1 MRMHQRSRSAG
12 TSLDRRDFLA
22 GLGPAAA
29 AALAM
34 GRVPLVRAAD
44 PAPAATADCV
54 VLLWMAG
61 GMAHTETFDPKHYE
75 PFRPGIEAKRV
86 LSTFPAIDTSAD
98 GIRFTAGLEE
108 MASVMHEGT
117 LIRTST
123 APVVDKIT
131 HSKHQYHWHTGY
143 LPPLSVAAP
152 HIGAVIAR
160 TLGPRHPDIP
170 AFIDIGETFAE
181 AGREAGAVRSFL
193 SAGFLGAEFGPF
205 CVPMPEDAARRL
217 RGDDG
222 RRQQVDDRLKQFQ
235 ALLEASPTA
244 ELASSHQQESILRSV
259 EQACRLMHS
268 PRARAFDIAAEP
280 KETFARYDTGP
291 FGRGCLLARR
301 LVEAGARFIEVHV
314 PYKPFGYWDTHEH
327 GHERTVTLKQM
338 IDRPVAQLIRDLRD
352 RGLLGRT
359 LVVLA
364 SEFSRDPLIEGKDEK
379 RTRASAAA
387 IAAVMQ
393 DERHYGMH
401 AHFADAGSVLLW
413 GGGMKRGFVYGE
425 TADEHPCKTVRD
437 PVLLEDLHATIYAAL
452 GIPPTQSFTVERRP
466 FYVTK
471 DGKGVPIR
479 RLFS

>member
-1 MRMHQRSRSAG
+1 MNHHLRANDRS
-12 TSLDRRDFLA
+12 LHRRDFLA

-34 GRVPLVRAAD
+34 DRVPLVRAAE
-44 PAPAATADCV
+44 PLPAATADCV

-117 LIRTST
+117 LVRTYT
-123 APVVDKIT
+123 TPVTDKIT

-143 LPPLSVAAP
+143 MPPLSVAAP
-152 HIGAVIAR
+152 HIGAVVAR
-160 TLGPRHPDIP
+160 SLGPRHPDVP

-181 AGREAGAVRSFL
+181 AGREATALRSFL

-205 CVPMPEDAARRL
+205 CVPQPEDAARRL
-217 RGDDG
+217 LSESAQ
-222 RRQQVDDRLKQFQ
+222 RRQAVGDRLKQFQ
-235 ALLEASPTA
+235 ALLDASPA
-244 ELASSHQQESILRSV
+244 ADLASSHQQESMLRSF

-268 PRARAFDIAAEP
+268 PRSRAFDIGAEP
-280 KETFARYDTGP
+280 EKTRAAYDTGP

-327 GHERTVTLKQM
+327 GHDRTVTLKKM
-338 IDRPVAQLIRDLRD
+338 IDRPVAQLIRDLRA
-352 RGLLGRT
+352 RGLLDRT

-379 RTRASAAA
+379 RTKASTAA

-393 DERHYGMH
+393 DEKHYGMH

-413 GGGMKRGFVYGE
+413 GGGMKRGFAYGE

-437 PVLLEDLHATIYAAL
+437 PVRIEDLRATIYAAL

-471 DGKGVPIR
+471 DGQGVPIR
-479 RLFS
+479 RLFA